1 MSKERKTYFYK
12 ANDILAGVGSYEDIS
27 IDLVNLCGE
36 ADAEIRA
43 IKDLAQQPS
52 NQSNPC
58 HKDRACT
65 FKDLQPCDDCES
77 GGDKE
82 LVEALE
88 KISGGVMSM
97 YLCQSDMIKDFK
109 RTAIDVLAK
118 HKAKNN

>member
-1 MSKERKTYFYK
+1 MSEKRKTYFYR

-43 IKDLAQQPS
+43 IRDLAQQP
-52 NQSNPC
+52 NNHPKPC
-58 HKDRACT
+58 HKDRACA
-65 FKDLQPCDDCES
+65 FKDLKPCDDCED

-88 KISGGVMSM
+88 QIAGKCMSM
-97 YLCQSDMIKDFK
+97 HLSESHMIKTMK
-109 RTAIDVLAK
+109 RIAYHALAK